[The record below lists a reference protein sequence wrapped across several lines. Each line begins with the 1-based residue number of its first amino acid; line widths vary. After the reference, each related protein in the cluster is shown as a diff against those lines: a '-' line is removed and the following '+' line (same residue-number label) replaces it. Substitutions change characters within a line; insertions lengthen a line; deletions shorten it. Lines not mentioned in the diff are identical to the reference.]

1 MLGVLTAA
9 DFVGDKIPAVDHVLH
24 SIGGVIAPI
33 SGAVLFKGET
43 DATLV
48 VSLLAG
54 GSTAEAVH
62 AVRSAVRPLSTVTTA
77 GIGNPVLSLL
87 EDLGSALL
95 TLFAFVVPVLAVLA
109 VVAMLVLGLI
119 LWRPATEAS
128 EGRLS
133 LRRPPSRGAP
143 PGGSSPSCAQRQ
155 QLRPGR

>member
-24 SIGGVIAPI
+24 SIGAVIAPI

-95 TLFAFVVPVLAVLA
+95 TLFAFVVRYWPC
-109 VVAMLVLGLI
+109 
-119 LWRPATEAS
+119 
-128 EGRLS
+128 
-133 LRRPPSRGAP
+133 
-143 PGGSSPSCAQRQ
+143 SPWWPCSCW
-155 QLRPGR
+155 G